1 MPKYVS
7 RSEVPLDRIFHALAD
22 LSRRTMVERLAGGPA
37 SVTELARPFDM
48 ALPSVVQ
55 HLGVLE
61 SAGIVTSTKLGRV
74 RTYQLVPG
82 ALAPAAEWI
91 GRQRLPAER
100 RLDRLGA
107 YLEPTSNPPTN
118 PVIPTNKEQRK

>member
-7 RSEVPLDRIFHALAD
+7 PEVPLDKIFHALAD
-22 LSRRTMVERLAGGPA
+22 LSRRTMVERLSLGPA

-74 RTYQLVPG
+74 RTYQLVP
-82 ALAPAAEWI
+82 AVLTPAAEWI
-91 GRQRLPAER
+91 GRQRLPAEQ

-107 YLEPTSNPPTN
+107 YLESATN
-118 PVIPTNKEQRK
+118 PVIKQVTNKEQRK